1 MYQAIVFLPLI
12 GFLIAGLLSFV
23 NNSPIVDKAAQ
34 FITVSFI
41 SVAAFLSAFT
51 FIAHI
56 DDHSIV
62 HIKLFDW
69 IAVGS
74 FIVSWAIYV
83 DPVTRIM
90 LIVISS
96 VSALVHIYSIGYM
109 SHDNSKPRF
118 MAYLSL
124 FTFAMLALVTAD
136 NFLQLFF
143 GWEGVGLASYLL
155 IGFWYKKPTANAASI
170 KAFVV
175 NRVGDFGL
183 ALGIFSIFYLFGTL
197 DYQEVFSKAESLVAG
212 TSGISNTI
220 DFLGFKIGSLNLI
233 CFLLFIGAMGKSAQ
247 IFLHT
252 WLPDAMEG
260 PTPVSALIH
269 AATMVTAGVFLIV
282 RCSPM
287 YDLAPDILS
296 LITFI
301 GATTAIFAAS
311 IGLVQN
317 DIKRIIAYS
326 TCSQLGYMF
335 FAIGVGAYGA
345 AMFHLFTHAFFKA
358 LLFLGAGSVIHAVSD
373 EQDIRKMGGLYNY
386 IPFTHMLMI
395 IGTIS
400 LMGFPFT
407 AGYYSKDAIIESA
420 YLASSGFSSYAF
432 IIGLLGVL
440 MTSFYS
446 WRLMF
451 LTFNGTTR
459 IEEKDIVNIHESPK
473 VMLIPLIVLAVGAL
487 FSGFF
492 FKDYFIGSSSELFWG
507 NSIALHHHEHQHIP
521 FLIYYA
527 PMMLGFLGLFLAWY
541 MYLKNKS
548 MPSNIVK
555 LNGPLY
561 KFLLNKWY
569 FDELY
574 NFIFVRPAK
583 AIGYFLWKF
592 FDGYII
598 DGFGPDGIAKSVLS
612 LSKKAKSIQTGYIYH
627 YAFAIL
633 IGVSLFITYFIYRN
647 L

>member
-335 FAIGVGAYGA
+335 FAVGVGAYGA

-647 L
+647 I